1 MPLEEDDE
9 DYFIPLEDQRVFGAG
24 LKKKRV
30 RFVRSSESNG
40 ILSTTTTAIGD
51 VKTEESAGEADKP
64 LLPSVAERYLSIV
77 LPDQAK
83 RPTSQS
89 KADGD
94 RMAATTTTTTTVAR
108 LEGSSN
114 ASPILL
120 SDAAELSQQLQ
131 QLQQLHTPNSQLQL
145 CEVCNLPIDGSSS
158 SSIVSA
164 SHEGLLSTSVKVHE
178 ASIAHQVCLNHSNPP
193 SHLDR
198 TRHGLRYLAAYGWD
212 PDSRLGLGTPGREG
226 IREPLKQKIKND
238 TVGLGMKIEARNAGA
253 KRKVVKEQKLNARQV
268 RRRELEM
275 KKKDE
280 KLRELFYRSH
290 NIQRHL
296 GGI

>member
-1 MPLEEDDE
+1 MSGFSLKEDDE

-30 RFVRSSESNG
+30 RFVRSTSESGG
-40 ILSTTTTAIGD
+40 ILVSTTT
-51 VKTEESAGEADKP
+51 KESSSGADKP
-64 LLPSVAERYLSIV
+64 LLPSAAERYLSIV
-77 LPDQAK
+77 LPDEAK

-89 KADGD
+89 KTDGD
-94 RMAATTTTTTTVAR
+94 RTAATTTTG

-114 ASPILL
+114 TL
-120 SDAAELSQQLQ
+120 SVLPSRAAEQS
-131 QLQQLHTPNSQLQL
+131 QQLHTPDDQLQL
-145 CEVCNLPIDGSSS
+145 CEVCNFPIDSSS
-158 SSIVSA
+158 STSIVSA
-164 SHEGLLSTSVKVHE
+164 SHEGPLSTSVKVHE
-178 ASIAHQVCLNHSNPP
+178 ASIAHQVCLSHSNPP

-238 TVGLGMKIEARNAGA
+238 TVGLGMKIEARIA

-275 KKKDE
+275 KKKDD
-280 KLRELFYRSH
+280 KLRELFYRSD

-296 GGI
+296 GDI

>member
-1 MPLEEDDE
+1 MSGFSLKEDDE

-30 RFVRSSESNG
+30 RFVRSTSESGG
-40 ILSTTTTAIGD
+40 ILSTTTTAVGA
-51 VKTEESAGEADKP
+51 VKTKESASGADKP
-64 LLPSVAERYLSIV
+64 LLPNAAERYLSIV
-77 LPDQAK
+77 LPDEAK

-94 RMAATTTTTTTVAR
+94 RTAATTTTTVAR
-108 LEGSSN
+108 LEGSSYT
-114 ASPILL
+114 L
-120 SDAAELSQQLQ
+120 SVLPSHAAEQSQ
-131 QLQQLHTPNSQLQL
+131 QLQQLHTPDGQLQL
-145 CEVCNLPIDGSSS
+145 CEVCNLPIDSSS
-158 SSIVSA
+158 STSIVSA
-164 SHEGLLSTSVKVHE
+164 SHEGPLSTSVKVHE
-178 ASIAHQVCLNHSNPP
+178 ASIAHQVCLSHSNPP

-238 TVGLGMKIEARNAGA
+238 TVGLGMKIEVRNAGA

-280 KLRELFYRSH
+280 KLRELFYRNH

-296 GGI
+296 GDI